1 MTSSDD
7 RHFGLT
13 GLATMGA
20 NLARNVAHH
29 DIPVAVHNRTTS
41 RMTAFV
47 EEHGSE
53 GPIEGFE
60 TTQEWVGALAP
71 PRVLM
76 SMVQAGP
83 ATDAVIDD
91 IAPHLD
97 KGDILID
104 GGNANYRDTQRRHA
118 RARRAG
124 HPLPR
129 RGRLRRRGGRAQR
142 PEHHARRRP
151 RALRRVGQADL
162 RGDRRPGRRHARA
175 APTSA
180 PTAPATT

>member
-1 MTSSDD
+1 MSDD

-41 RMTAFV
+41 RMTTFV
-47 EEHGSE
+47 QEHGSE

-60 TTQEWVGALAP
+60 STEQWVKALAP

-97 KGDILID
+97 KGDVLID
-104 GGNANYRDTQRRHA
+104 GGNAHVPRHPAAA
-118 RARRAG
+118 RQARRAG
-124 HPLPR
+124 DPLH
-129 RGRLRRRGGRAQR
+129 RRRAS
-142 PEHHARRRP
+142 PAARR
-151 RALRRVGQADL
+151 
-162 RGDRRPGRRHARA
+162 AR
-175 APTSA
+175 
-180 PTAPATT
+180 

>member
-1 MTSSDD
+1 MSSSSDQ
-7 RHFGLT
+7 HFGLT

-47 EEHGSE
+47 DEHGSE
-53 GPIEGFE
+53 GPITGYESVS
-60 TTQEWVGALAP
+60 EWVDALAT

-83 ATDAVIDD
+83 ATDAVIDE

-97 KGDILID
+97 NGDVLID

-118 RARRAG
+118 
-124 HPLPR
+124 
-129 RGRLRRRGGRAQR
+129 
-142 PEHHARRRP
+142 
-151 RALRRVGQADL
+151 ALE
-162 RGDRRPGRRHARA
+162 
-175 APTSA
+175 
-180 PTAPATT
+180 